1 MNILILGSGGREHTF
16 AWKIS
21 QSILTDKLFISP
33 GNAGTTSLGI
43 NINLN
48 ILDFDEIANFS
59 IKENIKMIVVG
70 PEAPLVNG
78 IYDYFKSDSKLKHI
92 NVVGPSKEGAEL
104 EGSKTFAKQFMSKY
118 KIPTA
123 KYEEFD
129 INTLKKGFEY
139 IDNNKAPFVL
149 KADGLAGGKG
159 VVITSNKTEA
169 KEELNSMISE
179 SKFGK
184 ASKKV
189 IIEEFLD
196 GIEFSVFVLSDG
208 KNYVTLPIAKDYKR
222 IGEGDTGLN
231 TGGMGAVSPV
241 PFVTKE
247 IMEEVNKY
255 IITPTIEGMIKENII
270 YKGFYFIGLILVKGK
285 VKVIEYNCRMG
296 DPETQVVIP
305 LLKNDLVKLFMHCE
319 DGTLDKVKLEK
330 HDKTAVTVVIA
341 SKGYPEKYKTGIELS
356 NLETNEDTIIFHAG
370 TKIEGKKI
378 VSNGGRVLTVT
389 SFGKNISETVNKSFQ
404 VSDKINFKAKYFRRD
419 IGYEFID
426 KN

>member
-1 MNILILGSGGREHTF
+1 
-16 AWKIS
+16 
-21 QSILTDKLFISP
+21 
-33 GNAGTTSLGI
+33 
-43 NINLN
+43 
-48 ILDFDEIANFS
+48 
-59 IKENIKMIVVG
+59 
-70 PEAPLVNG
+70 
-78 IYDYFKSDSKLKHI
+78 
-92 NVVGPSKEGAEL
+92 
-104 EGSKTFAKQFMSKY
+104 
-118 KIPTA
+118 
-123 KYEEFD
+123 
-129 INTLKKGFEY
+129 
-139 IDNNKAPFVL
+139 
-149 KADGLAGGKG
+149 
-159 VVITSNKTEA
+159 
-169 KEELNSMISE
+169 
-179 SKFGK
+179 
-184 ASKKV
+184 
-189 IIEEFLD
+189 
-196 GIEFSVFVLSDG
+196 
-208 KNYVTLPIAKDYKR
+208 
-222 IGEGDTGLN
+222 
-231 TGGMGAVSPV
+231 MGAVSPV

-247 IMEEVNKY
+247 IMEEVDNY

-378 VSNGGRVLTVT
+378 VSSGGRVLTVT